1 MGMLKRAAVLVSLL
15 LFCNALLDLTGPSE
29 MEGVWKGS
37 AVLPCSYVPGE
48 GFVQH
53 TLTWSVVHDQS
64 SGTVFRRDASG
75 DHVLLSE
82 YRDRVEVPKNLPGNV
97 SLHILKLEISD
108 RGTYTCHVTWTASNN
123 SLIAKEISTK
133 VEVVK
138 VPATKPTIRAGA
150 LGLTVPAGARTSL
163 TCVARG
169 SPPISY
175 RWFRAVPGGTAL
187 PLSSQAELTW
197 DSLRPSDAGTYY
209 CEAENR
215 VGAGAVQRSDA
226 VELVVRG
233 SPVTQPPTPGT
244 SRHTGPPLTS
254 EGSEAPRVLGDLP
267 TATLS
272 ARNDVIP
279 ERPPAATDSPS
290 QSDVGTSETDSPTT
304 DLPITVVNSE
314 KGVGYTEKNYT
325 TQSLQKTHLSLYM
338 VILIAVLCG
347 AVVFLVI
354 FTIVCIRK
362 PKEAQVYEVEHCNS
376 MKAGAS
382 SRYDSM
388 AHYEEPISS
397 TENNY
402 VMEPMKNE
410 RNKKENEYKNVGN
423 TQESE
428 YEVGDSE

>member
-1 MGMLKRAAVLVSLL
+1 MEMLARAAVLVSLL
-15 LFCNALLDLTGPSE
+15 LFCNALLDLMGPNE

-37 AVLPCSYVPGE
+37 AVLPCTYVPGE

-82 YRDRVEVPKNLPGNV
+82 YRNRVEVPKNLPGNV

-138 VPATKPTIRAGA
+138 VPATKPIIRAGA
-150 LGLTVPAGARTSL
+150 LGLTVPVGARTSL
-163 TCVARG
+163 TCVAHG

-215 VGAGAVQRSDA
+215 VGAGVVQRSDA

-244 SRHTGPPLTS
+244 SRHTGPPLPS
-254 EGSEAPRVLGDLP
+254 EGSEAPHALGDLS

-272 ARNDVIP
+272 ARNDVVS
-279 ERPPAATDSPS
+279 ERAPAATD
-290 QSDVGTSETDSPTT
+290 
-304 DLPITVVNSE
+304 LPVTAVNTE
-314 KGVGYTEKNYT
+314 KGVGYTGKNYT
-325 TQSLQKTHLSLYM
+325 TQSLKKTHLPLYM

-354 FTIVCIRK
+354 FTIVCVRK
-362 PKEAQVYEVEHCNS
+362 PKEAQVYEVEHSNS

-382 SRYDSM
+382 SRYDSV
-388 AHYEEPISS
+388 AHYEELLSS

-402 VMEPMKNE
+402 VMEPMKNG
-410 RNKKENEYKNVGN
+410 RNKENEYKNVGN

-428 YEVGDSE
+428 YEVGDSK

>member
-1 MGMLKRAAVLVSLL
+1 MEMLVRAAVLVSLL
-15 LFCNALLDLTGPSE
+15 LFCNALLDLMGPSE

-37 AVLPCSYVPGE
+37 AVLPCTYVPRE
-48 GFVQH
+48 DFVQH
-53 TLTWSVVHDQS
+53 TLMWSVVHDQS

-163 TCVARG
+163 TCVAHG

-215 VGAGAVQRSDA
+215 VGAGVVQRSDA

-233 SPVTQPPTPGT
+233 SPVTLPPTPET
-244 SRHTGPPLTS
+244 SQHTRPPLPS
-254 EGSEAPRVLGDLP
+254 QGSEAPHVLGDLS

-272 ARNDVIP
+272 ARNDVVS
-279 ERPPAATDSPS
+279 ERAPAATDSPS
-290 QSDVGTSETDSPTT
+290 QSDVGTSETYSPTT
-304 DLPITVVNSE
+304 DLPVTVVNSE
-314 KGVGYTEKNYT
+314 KGVGYTGKNYT
-325 TQSLQKTHLSLYM
+325 TQSLQKTHLSLYV

-354 FTIVCIRK
+354 FTIVCVRK
-362 PKEAQVYEVEHCNS
+362 PKEAQVYEVEHSNS

-388 AHYEEPISS
+388 AHYEEPLSS

-410 RNKKENEYKNVGN
+410 INKENEYKNVGI

-428 YEVGDSE
+428 YEVGDSK

>member
-1 MGMLKRAAVLVSLL
+1 MEMLVRAAVLVSLL
-15 LFCNALLDLTGPSE
+15 LFCNALLDLMGPNE
-29 MEGVWKGS
+29 MEGIWKGS
-37 AVLPCSYVPGE
+37 AVLPCTYVPGE
-48 GFVQH
+48 DFVQH

-82 YRDRVEVPKNLPGNV
+82 YRNRVEVPKNLPGNV

-150 LGLTVPAGARTSL
+150 LGLTVPVGARTSL
-163 TCVARG
+163 TCVAHG

-215 VGAGAVQRSDA
+215 VGAGVVQRSDA

-244 SRHTGPPLTS
+244 SRHTGPPLPS
-254 EGSEAPRVLGDLP
+254 EGSEAPHALGDLS

-272 ARNDVIP
+272 ARNDVVS
-279 ERPPAATDSPS
+279 ERAPAATGPPRAALSPHLYALAAALGG
-290 QSDVGTSETDSPTT
+290 VAIGGLLAALLCRRRTKAEPT
-304 DLPITVVNSE
+304 
-314 KGVGYTEKNYT
+314 
-325 TQSLQKTHLSLYM
+325 
-338 VILIAVLCG
+338 
-347 AVVFLVI
+347 
-354 FTIVCIRK
+354 
-362 PKEAQVYEVEHCNS
+362 YEVAFHSTADVTRLDTAAEVPVQCLKEKINLEAETSYEIVTMKDNNYDNVCKGKNPEYETLLNS
-376 MKAGAS
+376 M
-382 SRYDSM
+382 
-388 AHYEEPISS
+388 
-397 TENNY
+397 
-402 VMEPMKNE
+402 
-410 RNKKENEYKNVGN
+410 
-423 TQESE
+423 ESE
-428 YEVGDSE
+428 YEVQNF

>member
-1 MGMLKRAAVLVSLL
+1 MEMLVRAAVLVSLL
-15 LFCNALLDLTGPSE
+15 LFCNALLDLMGPNE

-37 AVLPCSYVPGE
+37 AVLPCTYVPGE
-48 GFVQH
+48 DFVQH

-82 YRDRVEVPKNLPGNV
+82 YRNRVEVPKNLPGNV

-138 VPATKPTIRAGA
+138 VPATKPIIRAGA
-150 LGLTVPAGARTSL
+150 LGLTVPVGARTSL
-163 TCVARG
+163 TCVAHG

-215 VGAGAVQRSDA
+215 VGAGVVQRSDA

-244 SRHTGPPLTS
+244 SRHTGPPLPS
-254 EGSEAPRVLGDLP
+254 EGSEAPHALGDLS

-272 ARNDVIP
+272 ARNDVVS
-279 ERPPAATDSPS
+279 ERAPAATDPPS
-290 QSDVGTSETDSPTT
+290 QSDMGTSETYSPTT
-304 DLPITVVNSE
+304 DLPVTAVNTE
-314 KGVGYTEKNYT
+314 KGVGYTGKNYT

-362 PKEAQVYEVEHCNS
+362 PKEAQVYEVEHSNS

-382 SRYDSM
+382 SRYDSV
-388 AHYEEPISS
+388 AHYEEPLSS

-410 RNKKENEYKNVGN
+410 RNKENEYKNVGN

-428 YEVGDSE
+428 YEVGDSK